1 MLQKKTICFFN
12 TNLAWGGGEKWHLET
27 AKLMRDQGYNVVV
40 FAHPNSDLLQKAK
53 QLNIKTEAQSIT
65 NLSFINLFT
74 LINLLSKFKKYKV
87 DTVITNLASDMKAG
101 CIAAAWAKI
110 PNIIYRRGNARIIKN
125 SWINRYIFQ
134 NILTSLIVNSKD
146 LKEKILSYNSRIVKA
161 NKIHVVQNYIPS
173 SKDESS
179 FPLTRPE
186 NKKLIL
192 SNAGRLVEQKG
203 QKYLLQLAQRLK
215 EQSYSFEMHIA
226 GKGPLE
232 SELKALASEAKVDD
246 VIVWHGFVE
255 NMRSFIEKTDVFLFP
270 SVHEGMSNVILEV
283 MNVGRPIVAFNVSSM
298 AEIINHESTGYLIPF
313 DDLDAFEQYTI
324 KLMNDSQLRQ
334 KMALKAKQRIFEV
347 FNERTF
353 LERFSNLI

>member
-1 MLQKKTICFFN
+1 MFQKKTIGFFN

-27 AKLMRDQGYNVVV
+27 AKLMRDKGYNVVI
-40 FAHPNSDLLQKAK
+40 FAHPNSDLLQKATE
-53 QLNIKTEAQSIT
+53 LNIKTEAQRIT

-74 LINLLSKFKKYKV
+74 LINLSRKFRKYKI
-87 DTVITNLASDMKAG
+87 DTIITNLASDMKVG
-101 CIAAAWAKI
+101 SIAAAWAKV
-110 PNIIYRRGNARIIKN
+110 PNIVYRRGNARIIKN

-134 NILTSLIVNSKD
+134 NILTSFIVNSED
-146 LKEKILSYNSRIVKA
+146 LKEKILFYNGRIVKA

-173 SKDESS
+173 SKDESNL
-179 FPLTRPE
+179 PLTKPE

-215 EQSYSFEMHIA
+215 EQSYPFEIHIA

-232 SELKALASEAKVDD
+232 SELKSLASKAKVDD

-270 SVHEGMSNVILEV
+270 SAHEGMSNVILEV
-283 MNVGRPIVAFNVSSM
+283 MNIGRPIVAFNVSSM
-298 AEIINHESTGYLIPF
+298 SEIINHESTGYLVPF
-313 DDLDAFEQYTI
+313 DDLEAFEQCTI
-324 KLMNDSQLRQ
+324 KLMENAQLRE
-334 KMALKAKQRIFEV
+334 KMALKAKQRIGEV
-347 FNERTF
+347 FNEKTF
-353 LERFSNLI
+353 LERFLSLI

>member
-1 MLQKKTICFFN
+1 MFQKKTIGFFN

-27 AKLMRDQGYNVVV
+27 AKLMRDQGYNVVI
-40 FAHPNSDLLQKAK
+40 FAHPNSDLLQKATE
-53 QLNIKTEAQSIT
+53 LNIKTEAQRIT

-74 LINLLSKFKKYKV
+74 LINLSRKFRKYKI
-87 DTVITNLASDMKAG
+87 DTIITNLSSDMKAG
-101 CIAAAWAKI
+101 SIAAAWAKV

-134 NILTSLIVNSKD
+134 DILTSLIVNSED
-146 LKEKILSYNSRIVKA
+146 LKEKILFYNGRIVKA

-173 SKDESS
+173 SKDESNL
-179 FPLTRPE
+179 PLTKPE

-215 EQSYSFEMHIA
+215 EQSYPFEIHIA

-232 SELKALASEAKVDD
+232 SELKSLASKAKVDD

-283 MNVGRPIVAFNVSSM
+283 MNIGRPIVAFNVSSM
-298 AEIINHESTGYLIPF
+298 SEIINHESTGYLVPF
-313 DDLDAFEQYTI
+313 DDLEAFAQCTI
-324 KLMNDSQLRQ
+324 KLMESSQLRE
-334 KMALKAKQRIFEV
+334 KMALKAKQRIAEAFSEK
-347 FNERTF
+347 TF
-353 LERFSNLI
+353 LERFLSLI

>member
-1 MLQKKTICFFN
+1 MFQKKTICFFN

-65 NLSFINLFT
+65 NLSFINLFI
-74 LINLLSKFKKYKV
+74 LINLSKKFRKHKI
-87 DTVITNLASDMKAG
+87 DTIITNLASDMKAG
-101 CIAAAWAKI
+101 CIAAAWAKV

-134 NILTSLIVNSKD
+134 NILTSLIVNSEY
-146 LKEKILSYNSRIVKA
+146 LKEQILFYNGNIVNA
-161 NKIHVVQNYIPS
+161 SKIHVVQNYIPS

-179 FPLTRPE
+179 LPLTRSE

-215 EQSYSFEMHIA
+215 KQSYPFEIHIA
-226 GKGPLE
+226 GEGPLE
-232 SELKALASEAKVDD
+232 SELKTLAGEAKVDD

-255 NMRSFIEKTDVFLFP
+255 NMTSFIEKTDVFLFP

-298 AEIINHESTGYLIPF
+298 AEIINHESTGYLVPF
-313 DDLDAFEQYTI
+313 DDLEAFEQCTI
-324 KLMNDSQLRQ
+324 KLMKSSLLRQ

-347 FNERTF
+347 FNEKIF
-353 LERFSNLI
+353 LERFLSLI